1 MTAPPEQLS
10 PRVASDLLAGGGEM
24 GERMRAFDWSQ
35 TPVGPVEGWPQ
46 SLRTA
51 VSICLN
57 SKFPMVIWWGP
68 ELTLVYN
75 DGWIPILGPAKHPR
89 ALGSPGREIW
99 PEIWDVIGPMFE
111 SVMITGQATWSDDG
125 LLLVNRYGYTEEA
138 YFTWSYSPIR
148 DESGG
153 VGGVFTA
160 VTETTT
166 RVVGERRLKTL
177 RELGERGLAE
187 AGIAEQACRAAAAA
201 LAGNPHDF
209 PFALIYLL
217 DKEGQQARLCGTVN
231 LPPGTAM
238 SPETVAVGSRG
249 DVWGFLRAVET
260 NQGQLAE
267 GLEERFGRLPAGPW
281 ADDWTKRALVLPLAR
296 AGAQELPAG
305 FLVAGIS
312 PRLAFEDDYR
322 SFLDLTAGQIATAI
336 ANARAHEETRRRA
349 EALAE
354 IDRAKTD
361 FFSNLSH
368 EFRTPLTLMLGPLK
382 DTLADPR
389 LPAPDRE
396 LLDVAHRNSLRL
408 LKLVNTLL
416 DFSRIEAGRIQ
427 ASYEPTDLGAFTADL
442 ASVFRS
448 AVERAGL
455 RLVVDCP
462 PMDEPVYVDREMWEK
477 IVLNLLSNAFKFTFE
492 GAIEVS
498 LRRADRRVELAVRDT
513 GTGIPAEEI
522 PHLFERFH
530 RVKNARGRTFEGS
543 GIGLAL
549 VQELVKLHGGTVRA
563 ESEVDRG
570 TTFTVSLPLGKAH
583 LPADRIGAER
593 ALPSTGSRGEAYV
606 EEALRWLPV
615 GTESPGERNT
625 ISSAC
630 ILLADDNA
638 DMREYVR
645 RLLSEHY
652 EVVAVPDGAAALQA
666 AREQPFDLVLSDVMM
681 PRLDGFGLLAALRSD
696 ERTKTLPVILLSAR
710 AGEES
715 RVEGLQAGAD
725 DYLFKP
731 FSAREL
737 LARVDAHLRLQRVR
751 REAQAALRASE
762 AKFSTAFD
770 QTPLALT
777 ITSLDDGRFVEVNE
791 GFVRL
796 SGYAREEALG
806 RRPED
811 LGLWTDPELRAERFA
826 RLRMGKPVP
835 NIEVRFRVKSGEEL
849 IGVIGSAI
857 VEINGRPCVLSS
869 VIDVTEQKKAEIHQ
883 DLLLQVAEKIRL
895 AEDAETLLG
904 EMAQVIGERLGLA
917 RCAFDEIDLAGGVAR
932 VHCDYYAP
940 GLAPGPREWAV
951 ESFSAVN
958 LDEMKA
964 GRTIV
969 VSDAGTDERTAP
981 LYESNYRP
989 HGYEAYVSIPLMREG
1004 RWIASLWVNKETPH
1018 PWSPQEV
1025 ALLETVAERTWLA
1038 VERLRSE
1045 AALRASEQALKEADR
1060 RKDEFLAML
1069 AHELRNPLAPIRNAA
1084 QVLKLLG
1091 PADARQ
1097 QWAREI
1103 IERQTQHLTRLVDDL
1118 LDVSRI
1124 TRGKVKLAREPLDLA
1139 AVVQRAVEASRP
1151 LIDARR
1157 HQLTVALPPEPVRLE
1172 GDLTRLVQVV
1182 GNLLNNAAKYTDE
1195 GGHIRLEA
1203 AREDGQVVLRVRDN
1217 GMGLPADLLPHVF
1230 DLFSQADRSL
1240 DRSQGGLGVGLT
1252 LVRRLVE
1259 LHGGRVEARSGGPGQ
1274 GSEFIVRLPAEASG
1288 AASGGGAAAGQSP
1301 RPAPGGLKVLIV
1313 EDNVDS
1319 AKMMSFMLELG
1330 GHQVRTAYDGAE
1342 ALEAARAFGPHAVL
1356 CDIGLPGM
1364 NGYEVAARLRQ
1375 QPDFQRTPLIAL
1387 TGYGEEEARRRSKE
1401 AGFDY
1406 HLVKPVEPDALGAL
1420 LGSLRGTPGRA

>member
-1 MTAPPEQLS
+1 MTTSPDQL
-10 PRVASDLLAGGGEM
+10 RTRAASDLLAGGGEM
-24 GERMRAFDWSQ
+24 GERMRAFDWAR

-46 SLRTA
+46 SLKIA
-51 VSICLN
+51 LGILLASGY
-57 SKFPMVIWWGP
+57 PMYIAWG
-68 ELTLVYN
+68 EGFTQFYN
-75 DGWIPILGPAKHPR
+75 DAYRPILGATKHPA
-89 ALGSPGREIW
+89 ALGQSTPQCFA
-99 PEIWDVIGPMFE
+99 EIWDFIGPMFRKALADGE
-111 SVMITGQATWSDDG
+111 ATTLVDQ
-125 LLLVNRYGYTEEA
+125 LLALDRNGYVEEC
-138 YFTWSYSPIR
+138 YFTFSYSAIR
-148 DESGG
+148 DETGG
-153 VGGVFTA
+153 AGGVF
-160 VTETTT
+160 VTVIETTE
-166 RVVGERRLKTL
+166 RLLGERRLRCL
-177 RELGERGLAE
+177 RELAARTAESKTVETACARSAEVLAE
-187 AGIAEQACRAAAAA
+187 
-201 LAGNPHDF
+201 NPHDL
-209 PFALIYLL
+209 PFALLYLL
-217 DKEGQQARLCGTVN
+217 EEDGGRARLAGASGLAAGQPASPLEIVMDSADHGGWPLCAALRSGIVLDDVRQRFGALPGGPWPEAVQSAVVLPITLPGQEQTV
-231 LPPGTAM
+231 
-238 SPETVAVGSRG
+238 
-249 DVWGFLRAVET
+249 GFLI
-260 NQGQLAE
+260 
-267 GLEERFGRLPAGPW
+267 AG
-281 ADDWTKRALVLPLAR
+281 V
-296 AGAQELPAG
+296 
-305 FLVAGIS
+305 S
-312 PRLAFEDDYR
+312 PRLRLDDSYR
-322 SFLDLTAGQIATAI
+322 SFLDLVAGQVATAVSG
-336 ANARAHEETRRRA
+336 ARAYEEERRRA

-354 IDRAKTD
+354 LDRAKTA
-361 FFSNLSH
+361 FFSNVSH
-368 EFRTPLTLMLGPLK
+368 EFRTPLTLMLGPLE
-382 DTLADPR
+382 DALADPQ
-389 LPAPDRE
+389 LPPPDRE
-396 LLDVAHRNSLRL
+396 RLEVVQRNSVRL

-416 DFSRIEAGRIQ
+416 DFSRIEAGRTQ
-427 ASYEPTDLGAFTADL
+427 AVYEPTDLAAFTAEL

-448 AVERAGL
+448 AAERAGL
-455 RLVVDCP
+455 RLIVDCP
-462 PMDEPVYVDREMWEK
+462 PLGAPVWVDREMWEK

-492 GAIEVS
+492 GEIEVS
-498 LRRADRRVELAVRDT
+498 LRPAGETVELVVRDT
-513 GTGIPAEEI
+513 GMGIQAEEI

-530 RVKNARGRTFEGS
+530 RIKDARGRTFEGS

-549 VQELVKLHGGTVRA
+549 VQELVKQHGGTVRA

-570 TTFTVSLPLGKAH
+570 TVFTVSIPLGKEH
-583 LPADRIGAER
+583 LPADRIVAAR
-593 ALPSTGSRGEAYV
+593 AHASAGMRVEAYA
-606 EEALRWLPV
+606 EEALRWLPA
-615 GTESPGERNT
+615 GTRTQKEGETVSP
-625 ISSAC
+625 SAAR

-645 RLLSEHY
+645 RLLSQKY
-652 EVVAVPDGAAALQA
+652 EVVAVQDGAAALRE

-681 PRLDGFGLLAALRSD
+681 PRLDGFGLLAGLRLE

-715 RVEGLQAGAD
+715 KVEGLEAGAD
-725 DYLFKP
+725 DYLIKP

-751 REAQAALRASE
+751 REGQAALQASE

-777 ITSLDDGRFVEVNE
+777 ITSLDDGRFVEVSE
-791 GFVRL
+791 GFLRL
-796 SGYAREEALG
+796 SGYTREEALG
-806 RRPED
+806 RRPEE
-811 LGLWTDPELRAERFA
+811 LGLWVDPELRAERFA
-826 RLRMGKPVP
+826 RLQAGRSVP
-835 NIEVRFRVKSGEEL
+835 NIEARFRVKSGAEL
-849 IGVIGSAI
+849 TGVIGSAI
-857 VEINGRPCVLSS
+857 VEINGRRCVLSS
-869 VIDVTEQKKAEIHQ
+869 VIDVTERKKAELHQ
-883 DLLLQVAEKIRL
+883 ELLLQIAEKIRL
-895 AEDAETLLG
+895 AEDAEALLG
-904 EMAQVIGERLGLA
+904 EMAQVVGERLGLA
-917 RCAFDEIDLAGGVAR
+917 RCAFDEIDLSGGVAR
-932 VHCDYYAP
+932 VHSDYHAP

-951 ESFSAVN
+951 ESFSAAN
-958 LDEMKA
+958 LDDMKA

-969 VSDAGTDERTAP
+969 VCDARTDERTAP
-981 LYESNYRP
+981 LYESKYRP
-989 HGYEAYVSIPLMREG
+989 HGYVAYVSVPLMREG
-1004 RWIASLWVNKETPH
+1004 RWIASLWANKETPH
-1018 PWSPQEV
+1018 SWSPQEV
-1025 ALLETVAERTWLA
+1025 GLFEAVAERTWLA

-1091 PADARQ
+1091 PVDARQ

-1124 TRGKVKLAREPLDLA
+1124 TRGKVKIAREPLDLA
-1139 AVVQRAVEASRP
+1139 AVVHRAVESSRP

-1157 HQLTVALPPEPVRLE
+1157 HQLTLALPPEPVRLE

-1203 AREDGQVVLRVRDN
+1203 AREGGRVVLRVRDD

-1259 LHGGRVEARSGGPGQ
+1259 LHGGQVEARSGGPGQ
-1274 GSEFIVRLPAEASG
+1274 GSEFIVRLPVEAPST
-1288 AASGGGAAAGQSP
+1288 AAGAGMAAGESVSP
-1301 RPAPGGLKVLIV
+1301 ASGGLKVLVV

-1319 AKMMSFMLELG
+1319 AKMMSFMLELC
-1330 GHQVRTAYDGAE
+1330 GHQVRMAHDGAE
-1342 ALEAARAFGPHAVL
+1342 ALEAARAFGPQAVL

-1420 LGSLRGTPGRA
+1420 LGSLRGTLGRA